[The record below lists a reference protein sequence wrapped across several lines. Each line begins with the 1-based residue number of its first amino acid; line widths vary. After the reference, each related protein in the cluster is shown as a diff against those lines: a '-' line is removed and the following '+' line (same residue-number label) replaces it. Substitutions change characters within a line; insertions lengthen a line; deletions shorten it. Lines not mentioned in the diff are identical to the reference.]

1 MQQFASAASLAALAV
16 ATAAS
21 AVHATTPS
29 IINGGGAASQYF
41 DYAAPDV
48 NNQPV
53 SEMFTFDT
61 LQSNAQFGTYWATT
75 SGTAQ
80 TGLLQN
86 DLTCLI
92 NKVENGGGCSN
103 TPGGA
108 DTVHYAISETAL
120 SAGSIAEWSTS
131 SWGQSAA
138 GNLIQ
143 LPAMGTG
150 LAIVVNDTNIATNG
164 AATFS
169 TNDLC
174 EIFSGG
180 YTDFSQITDSATAPA
195 AGTITLVYRSDAAGN
210 TFSLINHLA
219 AVCTTGA
226 GGNTAPG
233 VTFTP
238 TSSFSTLFSNIAT
251 QLPHGLGIS
260 GLATYANTLAGLES
274 QGVLPQA
281 IGYISPDWTSVDSAT
296 STAKLLD
303 GLPSPL
309 IVAGLLNGR
318 KSYIPDAAAIRLAL
332 NHIEKANL
340 TTPPS
345 TAAEGANP
353 ADWVPVIQ
361 TVSAGYPI
369 VTYSIID
376 LPQCYADP
384 QITAGMIAFLTD
396 HYTSR
401 TFKTIQ
407 HDNGLVSV
415 TNTSA
420 AKFLAPIKDDILAN
434 KNGWNTNIGNATACA
449 GKAGR

>member
-1 MQQFASAASLAALAV
+1 MKQFTSAASLAALAI
-16 ATAAS
+16 AAS
-21 AVHATTPS
+21 PALHAQPATM
-29 IINGGGAASQYF
+29 NGGGAASQYF

-48 NNQPV
+48 NGKPV

-80 TGLLQN
+80 TALLQN

-92 NKVENGGGCSN
+92 NKVLYNTGCSN

-120 SAGSIAEWSTS
+120 SAATIAQWSTS

-143 LPAMGTG
+143 LPAMGTA
-150 LAIVVNDTNIATNG
+150 LAIVVNDTNITKNG
-164 AATFS
+164 AVTLS

-180 YTDFSQITDSATAPA
+180 YTDFSQITDSATQPA
-195 AGTITLVYRSDAAGN
+195 AGEITLVYRSDSAGN

-219 AVCTTGA
+219 AVCTSA
-226 GGNTAPG
+226 NTAPG

-238 TSSFSTLFSNIAT
+238 TSSFSTLFSNIST
-251 QLPHGLGIS
+251 QLPNGLGIS
-260 GLATYANTLAGLES
+260 GLANYANTMAGLEP

-281 IGYISPDWTSVDSAT
+281 IGYISPDWTSVDSGT
-296 STAKLLD
+296 SNAKLSN

-309 IVAGLLNGR
+309 IVAALANGH
-318 KSYIPDAAAIRLAL
+318 KTYLPVAASIRIAL
-332 NHIEKANL
+332 NHILQANL
-340 TTPPS
+340 TQPPS
-345 TAAEGANP
+345 TAAQGANP
-353 ADWVPVIQ
+353 ANWVPVIQ

-369 VTYSIID
+369 VTYTIID
-376 LPQCYADP
+376 LPQCYANP

-396 HYTSR
+396 HYTNA

-420 AKFLAPIKDDILAN
+420 AKFLAPIKADILAN
-434 KNGWNTNIGNATACA
+434 KNGWNTDIGNATACA